1 MQTLDAEVRYHGVLR
16 VEVEAMASVDLP
28 YHRRIAVPLLLAV
41 DLRKLSGRVRE
52 RHRGIHQE
60 SSRRPTRPLF
70 VVPYAYAS

>member
-60 SSRRPTRPLF
+60 SSRRSTRPLF